1 VRVLVCVYL
10 CVCVCACVCVR
21 MCVRACVCVYV
32 FVCVH
37 ACVCK
42 LTGIQISAVD
52 THMDGCKYGYN
63 TYTHKLA
70 RLTHPIP
77 LRLELWDLAWHHCH
91 HKKGNNKKI
100 SVIYLTL
107 KLILDP

>member
-1 VRVLVCVYL
+1 VCV
-10 CVCVCACVCVR
+10 CVCVCAC
-21 MCVRACVCVYV
+21 MRACVCTCVRV
-32 FVCVH
+32 LACVCVCVY
-37 ACVCK
+37 ARVCK
-42 LTGIQISAVD
+42 LTGIQISASNR
-52 THMDGCKYGYN
+52 DGCKYGYN

-77 LRLELWDLAWHHCH
+77 LRLELWDLAWHQCH
-91 HKKGNNKKI
+91 HKKGNNQKI